1 MDRRKHNEHNGH
13 NATGGTAGKSR
24 NVKSGQKI
32 LFSDLD
38 GTLLRDDSTVSDRT
52 KRTLDRMTA
61 AGHRLVLTSGRP
73 LDSMLEV
80 MQDAGLFYPETLL
93 IAYNGSLTWDCTA
106 QSALFSHTLPFDV
119 CREIFAASRRH
130 GIHFQTYTEHEIV
143 CEKEDEELRYYRRR
157 IHLPVL
163 LSPDPVS
170 SLDEPPY
177 KAHAIHLT
185 DRRKLE
191 DLKAEVEDRFDGRV
205 TAQFS
210 NDQYL
215 EFYSSLS
222 GKGNAILQVCRH
234 FGVPVENSFSAGDA
248 PNDISMLLAAG
259 CGIAMKNADPQ
270 VKESADYITR
280 YDNEHDGLA
289 DAVEELIL
297 NAV

>member
-1 MDRRKHNEHNGH
+1 MRTDSIRETGHIKRKE
-13 NATGGTAGKSR
+13 R
-24 NVKSGQKI
+24 I
-32 LFSDLD
+32 LFSDMD
-38 GTLLRDDSTVSDRT
+38 GTLLRNDSTVSPHT
-52 KRTLDRMTA
+52 KAVLDRMTA

-80 MQDAGLFYPETLL
+80 MEEAGLFYPDTLL

-106 QSALFSHTLPFDV
+106 HAPLFSHTLPLDV
-119 CREIFAASRRH
+119 CREIQAAAKRR

-143 CEKEDEELRYYRRR
+143 CEEEDEEVRFYRRR

-163 LSPDPVS
+163 FSADPVS
-170 SLDEPPY
+170 VLTEPPY
-177 KAHAIHLT
+177 KVHAIHLT
-185 DRRKLE
+185 DHARLE
-191 DLKAEVEDRFDGRV
+191 GLKAEVEERFGDRV

-210 NDQYL
+210 NSQYL

-234 FGVPVENSFSAGDA
+234 FGIPVENSYSAGDA

-259 CGIAMKNADPQ
+259 TGIAMKNADPE
-270 VKESADYITR
+270 VKESADYITH

-289 DAVEELIL
+289 DAVELLIL
-297 NAV
+297 RDG